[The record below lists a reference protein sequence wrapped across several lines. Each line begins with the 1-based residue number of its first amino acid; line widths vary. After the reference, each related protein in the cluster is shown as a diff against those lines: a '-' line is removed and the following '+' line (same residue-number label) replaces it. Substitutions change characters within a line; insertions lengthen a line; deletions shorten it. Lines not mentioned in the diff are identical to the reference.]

1 MAFPTN
7 TTPPWKSYMAT
18 GNTADIVAST
28 TVATAIGAKVDA
40 TSGQS
45 LNQTLETPT
54 ITGGTA
60 TDTDISGALLSS
72 TMTGTQAAEAIE
84 SLQGSKP
91 TLFTPALLFGGES
104 SGMEVSYPTCSYVAT
119 GMTVTFILQ
128 ISLIYKG
135 ASTGSASISGLPY
148 PCMGGVSYP
157 VNILATGV
165 NTDGNT
171 IAAAIQANR
180 IVLMKTPSISGSY
193 DLVSDTDVENA
204 ATFTISGTYIMETE

>member
-1 MAFPTN
+1 MADQSSGIT
-7 TTPPWKSYMAT
+7 W
-18 GNTADIVAST
+18 
-28 TVATAIGAKVDA
+28 
-40 TSGQS
+40 TSGAVLTATQMQTLDNS
-45 LNQTLETPT
+45 KVNASGGNSTDQTLETPT

-119 GMTVTFILQ
+119 GSNVAFILQ

-148 PCMGGVSYP
+148 PCIGGVSYP

-171 IAAAIQANR
+171 IAAAIQADR
-180 IVLMKTPSISGSY
+180 IVLMKTPSSSGSY